1 MLKYELKSMISMVP
15 LPKVGNMMF
24 RYDQSRLRPGTPTR
38 WDTVPQARYA
48 DAVGH
53 SASGKS
59 RERINMDELDRKI
72 IALLQ
77 LDGRASNAK
86 IAREV
91 GVSEGT
97 VRRRLRRLIK
107 EDVVKVI
114 AVPNLEKLGY
124 ATTALIGLQTGPGKS
139 DSVAEAIAALD
150 EAHYVAI
157 TTGAFD
163 VFIWA
168 GLESAESLGNFLRT
182 KIGVVEGVQRTET
195 FVNLSIKKRT
205 YGLVL

>member
-1 MLKYELKSMISMVP
+1 
-15 LPKVGNMMF
+15 
-24 RYDQSRLRPGTPTR
+24 
-38 WDTVPQARYA
+38 
-48 DAVGH
+48 
-53 SASGKS
+53 
-59 RERINMDELDRKI
+59 MDELDRKI

-77 LDGRASNAK
+77 MDGRASNAK

-97 VRRRLRRLIK
+97 VRRRLRRLVDD
-107 EDVVKVI
+107 EVVNVV

-139 DSVAEAIAALD
+139 DSVAEAIACLQ
-150 EAHYVAI
+150 ESHYVAV
-157 TTGAFD
+157 TTGAYD
-163 VFIWA
+163 VFVWA
-168 GLESAESLGNFLRT
+168 GLESAEGLGQFLRA
-182 KIGVVEGVQRTET
+182 KIGIIEGVQRTET

>member
-1 MLKYELKSMISMVP
+1 
-15 LPKVGNMMF
+15 
-24 RYDQSRLRPGTPTR
+24 
-38 WDTVPQARYA
+38 
-48 DAVGH
+48 
-53 SASGKS
+53 
-59 RERINMDELDRKI
+59 MDELDRKI

-77 LDGRASNAK
+77 MDGRASNAK

-97 VRRRLRRLIK
+97 VRRRLRRLI
-107 EDVVKVI
+107 EDDVVSVV

-139 DSVAEAIAALD
+139 DAVAEAIANLQ
-150 EAHYVAI
+150 EAHYVAV
-157 TTGAFD
+157 TTGAYD
-163 VFIWA
+163 VFVWA
-168 GLESAESLGNFLRT
+168 GLESAESLGNFLRA
-182 KIGVVEGVQRTET
+182 KIGIIEGVQRTET